1 MIHSVRYKAVL
12 DTNVIFP
19 IEIRDL
25 LFWFAHYD
33 LYTPKWSKII
43 FDEWKSVMIRKGVE
57 SSQAE
62 KRINIANLAFPDA
75 LVLNYEGLIDN
86 LNLPDKDDRHV
97 LAAAIKVNANIIVT
111 NNLKDFP
118 DDYLDS
124 FGLKAVCADDFL
136 TDIIDLNAKGV
147 RDMFGDVEVYIKNQ
161 ITYPGRT
168 PNFYEIRLNKDRS
181 NQVKILFNNEKVIR
195 THCGIPY

>member
-1 MIHSVRYKAVL
+1 MVFKGRAYYLYIKTKKYETV
-12 DTNVIFP
+12 
-19 IEIRDL
+19 EIPYEP
-25 LFWFAHYD
+25 FN
-33 LYTPKWSKII
+33 
-43 FDEWKSVMIRKGVE
+43 ECN
-57 SSQAE
+57 
-62 KRINIANLAFPDA
+62 RINFSNYSLCNATYNNQYSFNSNVRCSKLIRFYFPDT

-136 TDIIDLNAKGV
+136 TDIIDLNPKIALQAFKDLV
-147 RDMFGDVEVYIKNQ
+147 LNRKNPAMDEFQ
-161 ITYPGRT
+161 VLESFRKNG
-168 PNFYEIRLNKDRS
+168 LNQTADY
-181 NQVKILFNNEKVIR
+181 L
-195 THCGIPY
+195 HALL